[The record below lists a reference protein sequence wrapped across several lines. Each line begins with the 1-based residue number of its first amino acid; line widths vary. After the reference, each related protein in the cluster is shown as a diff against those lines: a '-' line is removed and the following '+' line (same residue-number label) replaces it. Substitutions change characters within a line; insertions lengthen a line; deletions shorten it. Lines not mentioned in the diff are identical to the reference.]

1 MSNTLKYK
9 GYTGTVAFSEEDGVF
24 FGKVEGIDGL
34 VNFEGSS
41 VQELT
46 ASFQGAVDDYLAY
59 CEAEGIEPRKAYSGT
74 LNIRIAPSVHRRIA
88 ELATE
93 AGVTINTFISRAL
106 EREVEYPVGVL
117 TDVCMGYG
125 SKKKKSKQE

>member
-9 GYTGTVAFSEEDGVF
+9 GYTGAVAFSEEDGVF

-59 CEAEGIEPRKAYSGT
+59 CDSEGIAPRKAYSGT
-74 LNIRIAPSVHRRIA
+74 LNIRIAPAVHRRIA

-106 EREVEYPVGVL
+106 EREVEFPAGVL
-117 TDVCMGYG
+117 TDVTVGYG
-125 SKKKKSKQE
+125 SKKRK

>member
-9 GYTGTVAFSEEDGVF
+9 GYTGTVAFSEKDGVF

-46 ASFQGAVDDYLAY
+46 ASFQEAVDDYLAY

-74 LNIRIAPSVHRRIA
+74 LNIRIPPSVHRRIA
-88 ELATE
+88 ELATD
-93 AGVTINTFISRAL
+93 AGVTINTFISKAL
-106 EREVEYPVGVL
+106 EREAEFPVGVL
-117 TDVCMGYG
+117 TDVTATYG
-125 SKKKKSKQE
+125 SKKKK